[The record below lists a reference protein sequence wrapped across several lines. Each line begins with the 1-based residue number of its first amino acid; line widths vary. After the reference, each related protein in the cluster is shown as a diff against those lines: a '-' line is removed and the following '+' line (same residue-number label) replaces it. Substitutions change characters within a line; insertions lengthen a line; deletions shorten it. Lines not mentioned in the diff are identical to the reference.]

1 MKQPEEYFEKYKN
14 SALKLYNLWIK
25 PYLSPKDKGNRLVL
39 INDGTLSY
47 LPFEALLTTEVNTKN
62 PNYKSLPYLLNDYTI
77 NYDYSAELWLRH
89 QQVKKQINGKIYAM
103 APTYS
108 KKVVDSDSF
117 LNRYRTGK
125 EINLRSGI
133 GELPGAEKE
142 IKILKNRYDGFYPKK
157 INASEKAWKKN
168 ASEYGILHFAMHG
181 LIDEKEPEYSSLVF
195 AEDGNKEEDNFL
207 YAYEIKQTKL
217 NASMVVLSACETGA
231 GKYQRGEGVLSI
243 GRGFMYAGV
252 PSVVMTLWK
261 LNDQSASELIG
272 NFYKN
277 LEQGQQKDKA
287 LQQAKIKY
295 LETSNNI
302 AAHPALWACFIQ
314 LGDYSAIKIE
324 KVDYFNYIA
333 IVGLFLTAIVVLYV
347 ILKKKKRL

>member
-1 MKQPEEYFEKYKN
+1 
-14 SALKLYNLWIK
+14 
-25 PYLSPKDKGNRLVL
+25 
-39 INDGTLSY
+39 
-47 LPFEALLTTEVNTKN
+47 
-62 PNYKSLPYLLNDYTI
+62 
-77 NYDYSAELWLRH
+77 
-89 QQVKKQINGKIYAM
+89 
-103 APTYS
+103 
-108 KKVVDSDSF
+108 
-117 LNRYRTGK
+117 
-125 EINLRSGI
+125 
-133 GELPGAEKE
+133 
-142 IKILKNRYDGFYPKK
+142 
-157 INASEKAWKKN
+157 
-168 ASEYGILHFAMHG
+168 MHG

-302 AAHPALWACFIQ
+302 AAHPAMWACFIQ

-324 KVDYFNYIA
+324 KVDYFNYLI
-333 IVGLFLTAIVVLYV
+333 ISVVLGSVLALLIFFYRRM
-347 ILKKKKRL
+347 LKKH